1 MIDGQTLQ
9 QLKKLMENRM
19 HDDMAVLDKLRE
31 EISIL
36 KESVRRITPRNATSI
51 SLVGTDGGNN
61 KLQFDPFLVQIIRV
75 VDSSNNE
82 YYMDIITPTTKIE
95 EINKRIFQSKDSS
108 LNSLK
113 RMMEYLNIDDIT
125 KLSPMIRY
133 NKPDKPVSPSWVLVY
148 RELVEWATLFS
159 LVWEKDFGTDTLI
172 IYDGL
177 LRSKVFTGD
186 LFARFRKGLEE
197 GIKRQYDR
205 NHRRIFIA
213 GLAKHSSVLERYKL
227 AMHIEN
233 IMICEY
239 PCFVEIPRTIEEKAY
254 IWSEYARG
262 DDIITEGTEVNK
274 FVAGK
279 MFFVKF
285 GSRKFDPIWVV
296 DILLNQV
303 PQAQEIMGYLLS
315 DAIYGFPVP
324 FYPLC
329 LQKAHE
335 NAALVGFDMDI
346 VQDEILK
353 ALRSALGKNAEKI
366 DTFRLME
373 ADPSLNRY

>member
-1 MIDGQTLQ
+1 
-9 QLKKLMENRM
+9 MENRM